1 MLAKYRISFPDLIE
15 DERWT
20 RSDQFDSWIFDLW
33 RTIDRMVV
41 DNFDDLYR
49 KNYTK
54 NLAQLTLF
62 LNKQNAYLGFS
73 WEQIVGQ

>member
-1 MLAKYRISFPDLIE
+1 
-15 DERWT
+15 
-20 RSDQFDSWIFDLW
+20 
-33 RTIDRMVV
+33 MVV

>member
-1 MLAKYRISFPDLIE
+1 MRDEHDPTSSILEFLTFGGLSIGWWSIISMTFTE
-15 DERWT
+15 
-20 RSDQFDSWIFDLW
+20 
-33 RTIDRMVV
+33 
-41 DNFDDLYR
+41 